1 MRQISN
7 FLQRRLL
14 RCRGTLRVPAGTCSV
29 PLRISTRK
37 EFPKAGSGLWQSAVV
52 FAIAL
57 VMLLS
62 SPPARADYRAL
73 NEKGNKALTE
83 DKADEALKYYKDAE
97 VEKPKQPVLDYNIGS
112 ALYKQNKYPEALQRY
127 TRALNTDD
135 PKFQADA
142 YYNSGNTLFRAQRY
156 AEAISAYKKSLE
168 INTDDADA
176 KYNLE
181 LARVKLKEQAQ
192 KQDKQ
197 QQNQQDEQDNQD
209 KQQQDNQQ
217 QDQQKQDPQQQDQ
230 QQQDQQKQGQQQN
243 SQDQQDQKKQQE
255 QQQQQNQQDQQKNG
269 QEQQQQQQDSLE
281 NNDQNQE
288 QQQQKGSRGEQQKM
302 SKQDAD
308 RILNAISGDEKDLQK
323 QLARFKVGVNKAGRS
338 GKDW

>member
-1 MRQISN
+1 MGQIST

-14 RCRGTLRVPAGTCSV
+14 RCRGTLRVPAGTCNV

-37 EFPKAGSGLWQSAVV
+37 EFLKVGSGLWQSAVV

-73 NEKGNKALTE
+73 NEKGNKALAE

-97 VEKPKQPVLDYNIGS
+97 VEKPKQPVLDYNIGT
-112 ALYKQNKYPEALQRY
+112 ALYKQNKYPEAAQRY

-142 YYNSGNTLFRAQRY
+142 YYNSGNALFRAQQY
-156 AEAISAYKKSLE
+156 AEAINAYKKGLE
-168 INTDDADA
+168 INAEDSDG

-197 QQNQQDEQDNQD
+197 QNQQNQQND
-209 KQQQDNQQ
+209 KDK
-217 QDQQKQDPQQQDQ
+217 QDQQKQDQ
-230 QQQDQQKQGQQQN
+230 QQQDQQKQDQQQN
-243 SQDQQDQKKQQE
+243 PQDQQEQQKQQE
-255 QQQQQNQQDQQKNG
+255 QQQQQDQQKNGQQQQDQQKG
-269 QEQQQQQQDSLE
+269 DQEQQQQQQDSLQ
-281 NNDQNQE
+281 NGDQSQE
-288 QQQQKGSRGEQQKM
+288 QQQEQRKDSRGQQQKM
-302 SKQDAD
+302 SKQDAE
-308 RILNAISGDEKDLQK
+308 RILNAINSDEKKLQK
-323 QLARFKVGVNKAGRS
+323 QLTRFKVGTSDAGRG